1 MNEQGTLFAF
11 LERKTRTYHAA
22 ELASGKVLFKR
33 QSQFPYARS
42 PMFTGDG
49 ENLIVGGSMEDR
61 DARIAVVDLNNGRE
75 MANKEFTGN
84 LRNYHPVG
92 KSDVGY
98 LINQGVFG
106 SGVNKFVTRI
116 WDWRSGSE
124 RTLFDGQ
131 GQEGG
136 INWSLLDK
144 RRGHIIANSGD
155 FFQTPKQVT
164 YIQVLDSGS
173 NMALYAT
180 PKKAGWINRF
190 GLSPNAKYLAFARNN
205 GEVELHDMD
214 RRAGVWESEAKQL
227 GAGGVQS
234 LEFSPDRSLL
244 LAVGGGSNVGLWE
257 TATGNS
263 SPLI

>member
-1 MNEQGTLFAF
+1 
-11 LERKTRTYHAA
+11 
-22 ELASGKVLFKR
+22 
-33 QSQFPYARS
+33 
-42 PMFTGDG
+42 MFTGDG

-61 DARIAVVDLNNGRE
+61 DTRIAVVDLNNGRE

-144 RRGHIIANSGD
+144 RREYNCQLGRFLSNPKTGYLHSRCLTADQIWPFTRRPRKPGGLIDSAFPRTRSTWPLPGKQQGKLNCMIWIVGPGFGNRKQNS
-155 FFQTPKQVT
+155 
-164 YIQVLDSGS
+164 
-173 NMALYAT
+173 
-180 PKKAGWINRF
+180 W
-190 GLSPNAKYLAFARNN
+190 AR
-205 GEVELHDMD
+205 
-214 RRAGVWESEAKQL
+214 RRAIV
-227 GAGGVQS
+227 
-234 LEFSPDRSLL
+234 EFSPDGSLCWPS
-244 LAVGGGSNVGLWE
+244 AAA
-257 TATGNS
+257 ATLGFGKRPPGNS

>member
-98 LINQGVFG
+98 LINRGVR
-106 SGVNKFVTRI
+106 K
-116 WDWRSGSE
+116 WR
-124 RTLFDGQ
+124 
-131 GQEGG
+131 
-136 INWSLLDK
+136 
-144 RRGHIIANSGD
+144 
-155 FFQTPKQVT
+155 KQVRHANLGLA
-164 YIQVLDSGS
+164 IRERKD
-173 NMALYAT
+173 ALRRT
-180 PKKAGWINRF
+180 
-190 GLSPNAKYLAFARNN
+190 
-205 GEVELHDMD
+205 
-214 RRAGVWESEAKQL
+214 RAGGW
-227 GAGGVQS
+227 
-234 LEFSPDRSLL
+234 
-244 LAVGGGSNVGLWE
+244 N
-257 TATGNS
+257 
-263 SPLI
+263 